1 MRLGKI
7 IHFLFSNLLW
17 SNAPR
22 INDQYLRRSG
32 QQRVI
37 SRNKASSTKMV
48 LQLFVDDALF
58 LAEGPSFSAVYTG
71 WANDPA
77 LYYFSLIKA
86 TYILHL
92 VRYSLQSE

>member
-1 MRLGKI
+1 MRLVKVI
-7 IHFLFSNLLW
+7 YFLFSNLMW
-17 SNAPR
+17 SNDPR

-58 LAEGPSFSAVYTG
+58 LAEFFSPFIWGGRMARPFLFFSQLS
-71 WANDPA
+71 NI
-77 LYYFSLIKA
+77 YFTFSKI
-86 TYILHL
+86 
-92 VRYSLQSE
+92 